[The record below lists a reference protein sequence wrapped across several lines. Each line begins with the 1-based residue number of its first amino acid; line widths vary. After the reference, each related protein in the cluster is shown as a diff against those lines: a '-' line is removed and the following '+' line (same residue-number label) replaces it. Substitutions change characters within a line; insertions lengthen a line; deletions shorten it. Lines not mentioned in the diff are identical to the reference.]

1 MVAFSGSTLHGVKAV
16 TKGTRCVLA
25 LWMTLDPEHQE
36 KDRIRAQQTLAELEI
51 LQATEPI

>member
-1 MVAFSGSTLHGVKAV
+1 MVAFSGDTLHGVQAV

-36 KDRIRAQQTLAELEI
+36 KDRVQAQQDLAQLEI
-51 LQATEPI
+51 LRSNEKT